1 MSSHPALGA
10 GVYCR
15 SASVGATAR
24 IRIPAA
30 ERGVGVL
37 PVPVEPYQI
46 GGYSAVG
53 ETVWVY
59 ALGSGPGRRRREPAA
74 GRTGLRHRHRGVGD
88 VFLGGAAG
96 RRRQGA
102 VRLPGGAWTLT
113 PREPTREPNGTLWS
127 GPSSIRT
134 ATRSGSA
141 SPSQDHY
148 SPALLRVSSH
158 RQLPT
163 GKAKSTASRPR
174 SRP

>member
-74 GRTGLRHRHRGVGD
+74 AEQDFVTGTAVSATCSSGGL
-88 VFLGGAAG
+88 LG
-96 RRRQGA
+96 
-102 VRLPGGAWTLT
+102 
-113 PREPTREPNGTLWS
+113 NGN
-127 GPSSIRT
+127 
-134 ATRSGSA
+134 
-141 SPSQDHY
+141 
-148 SPALLRVSSH
+148 
-158 RQLPT
+158 
-163 GKAKSTASRPR
+163 
-174 SRP
+174 